1 MRAVFPMYDTP
12 FQFMAL
18 QKSGIST
25 VAGLTDKSVGIG
37 PQGGTTGIYMPE
49 FFKVLK
55 INPAARTGSWSDLA
69 AAMEAGALDALAV
82 GAGVPFPEFANL
94 EKRNKVRYLPLAAS
108 QVVALRLAL
117 PELGASVVPA
127 GSYPSLTRHYQTV
140 GLYNFV
146 VAHRTLPD
154 DLVYG
159 IAEAVFAN
167 HDEMMLAH
175 NAAADTVPANFT
187 RNTIL
192 PFHDGAARWYHNK
205 STAGVVHG
213 D

>member
-1 MRAVFPMYDTP
+1 MPRDGSSGVEGTFQTSTRPSLSSNRQMSVNVPPESTP
-12 FQFMAL
+12 TRQRDIIPSSIA
-18 QKSGIST
+18 
-25 VAGLTDKSVGIG
+25 
-37 PQGGTTGIYMPE
+37 PH
-49 FFKVLK
+49 
-55 INPAARTGSWSDLA
+55 ART
-69 AAMEAGALDALAV
+69 
-82 GAGVPFPEFANL
+82 
-94 EKRNKVRYLPLAAS
+94 
-108 QVVALRLAL
+108 
-117 PELGASVVPA
+117 
-127 GSYPSLTRHYQTV
+127 PSLTRHYQTV

-167 HDEMMLAH
+167 PDEMMQIH
-175 NAAADTVPANFT
+175 NTAADTVPTNFA

-205 STAGVVHG
+205 STSGVMHG